1 MDNDTDVSVSS
12 NGDAM
17 ESYVLDAVVNDGL
30 VSRAMTPGRAQ
41 PKTVEHDARSS
52 WQEGTKTLKPVCRP
66 WRGEAETPER
76 DIPLPWRTAEAER
89 PEREAS
95 VPFNTSSPRV
105 ETNNYSYAQS
115 LEAGYI
121 SREDVE
127 LESITFEQISPVPKY
142 QSQSTQQ
149 PNIVSSLEVEAAKR
163 RGENGSTE
171 TIFEKATNN
180 DDTEEYSGKANE
192 INGGKEKYSGKANEI
207 NGGKETGVSKT
218 FGEYD
223 KKGKCGKKSPN
234 IEKRKE
240 REMWKIVREI
250 VLYLLFLV
258 VQMSVTYRTITPQS
272 FLMKVNLENIFIKE
286 NLTTKMQFNK
296 VRECDFPL
304 TLSNHT

>member
-17 ESYVLDAVVNDGL
+17 ESYVLDAVVDDGL
-30 VSRAMTPGRAQ
+30 VSRAMTPGRAEQ
-41 PKTVEHDARSS
+41 KTVEHDARSS

-121 SREDVE
+121 PREDVE

-149 PNIVSSLEVEAAKR
+149 PNIVSSREVEAAKR

-171 TIFEKATNN
+171 TIFEKTTNN
-180 DDTEEYSGKANE
+180 GDTEEYSGKANE
-192 INGGKEKYSGKANEI
+192 INGGKETE
-207 NGGKETGVSKT
+207 VSKK

-234 IEKRKE
+234 IEKGKE

-286 NLTTKMQFNK
+286 NLTTKMPFNK
-296 VRECDFPL
+296 VRECDFTL